1 VLDHGSIVVD
11 RPECRGVRT
20 VFFGI
25 CDVCFAEFDGRQMP
39 EPEPEPVGS
48 GA

>member
-1 VLDHGSIVVD
+1 VLDHGPIVAD
-11 RPECRGVRT
+11 CPECRGVRT

-25 CDVCFAEFDGRQMP
+25 CDVCFAELDEWQM
-39 EPEPEPVGS
+39 PEPEPVGS